1 MGNPSISM
9 KYYSLL
15 ILFVA
20 VLVSHCLSP
29 NISYARDD
37 ESVPDLLRELR
48 ERDVEKWFEDRIIR
62 KFLKPYED
70 AKKWLHDKA
79 NLEMAWQQLF
89 IYQSATGGRNPN
101 DTGIS
106 NFTFFGQWHLVD
118 HPSFGKGTLGYFF
131 ERRDNLADATVTEFT
146 NEVGTAWDTNDFGIS
161 TRDRT
166 ALRQLWWEQR
176 ILNEKLV
183 LTIGK
188 LHPENY
194 YDRNSFAGSGSTK
207 FVSQPFAVN
216 PTRLFPSDALG
227 LNVAIY
233 PSNNYYLTFGFNDAN
248 GKPTTS
254 GFNSIDESEFFKAF
268 LFGLTP
274 VFDGLGQ
281 GNYRFTFWHTD
292 ETDDHDDGF
301 GFLLSCDQEFGKSLG
316 VFLKFGYSEAKLK
329 TIEYLLSGGMV
340 IRNPR
345 GIKGDLFGMGISWD
359 NPNDTVGE
367 EYSMEIFYR
376 FQLTTH
382 VQLTPNVVFIINPS
396 EKENSGELAVFGL
409 RFRAL
414 F

>member
-1 MGNPSISM
+1 MRPRNHSPIT
-9 KYYSLL
+9 LFVVIVL
-15 ILFVA
+15 ILCF
-20 VLVSHCLSP
+20 SP
-29 NISYARDD
+29 NLSHARED
-37 ESVPDLLRELR
+37 ESVSGLLRELR
-48 ERDVEKWFEDRIIR
+48 KRVDERWIEDRIIL
-62 KFLKPYED
+62 KLLKPYED

-79 NLEMAWQQLF
+79 NLEMACQQLF

-118 HPSFGKGTLGYFF
+118 HASFGKGTLGYFF
-131 ERRDNLADATVTEFT
+131 ERRDNIADATVTQFT

-176 ILNEKLV
+176 ILDEKLF

-188 LHPENY
+188 LHTENY
-194 YDRNSFAGSGSTK
+194 YDRSSFAGSGGTK
-207 FVSQPFAVN
+207 FISQTFAVS
-216 PTRLFPSDALG
+216 PTLLFPSDAIG

-254 GFNSIDESEFFKAF
+254 GFNSIDESQFFKAF

-292 ETDDHDDGF
+292 ETDDHDDGL
-301 GFLLSCDQEFGKSLG
+301 GFLINLDQELGKSLG
-316 VFLKFGYSEAKLK
+316 VFLKYGYSEPKLDR
-329 TIEYLLSGGMV
+329 IEHLISTGFV
-340 IRNPR
+340 IRAPWM
-345 GIKGDLFGMGISWD
+345 IQGDLTGIGFSWD
-359 NPNDTVGE
+359 SSSNMVRD
-367 EYSMEIFYR
+367 EYSIEIFYR
-376 FQLTTH
+376 LQLTTH

-396 EKENSGELAVFGL
+396 EKENSGALAVFGL
-409 RFRAL
+409 RYRAL